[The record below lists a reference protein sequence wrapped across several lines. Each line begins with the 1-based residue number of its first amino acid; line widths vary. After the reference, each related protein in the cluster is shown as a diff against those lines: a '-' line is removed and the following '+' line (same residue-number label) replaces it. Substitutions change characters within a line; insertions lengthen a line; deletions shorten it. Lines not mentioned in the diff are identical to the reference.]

1 MFSSD
6 EWRCH
11 AMLRHPVVS
20 HHMPLDWTL
29 AKTTSEWKRRL
40 FRRRRATPVL
50 ISLAT
55 ATPVISFL
63 VVFFCFVLSASR
75 SSSCFALSARLE
87 RHRLVC
93 HVKDHLERLWLE
105 LSKRLARIQVLES
118 QLLRAVNTEIHLL
131 HQIQTSWKSDMFTRQ
146 KRGKKTDL
154 SNAVYR
160 RAQYHLVC
168 HGPEAACR
176 LPLVPTILIQ
186 NGCHGGQVYHQHL
199 CNNYLSLHAKFW
211 LIFPCQLMLSKL
223 ILLFNLFPMKR
234 E

>member
-11 AMLRHPVVS
+11 AMRRHPVVS
-20 HHMPLDWTL
+20 HRMPLDWTL
-29 AKTTSEWKRRL
+29 AKTTLEWKRRL
-40 FRRRRATPVL
+40 FRRRCATPVL

-118 QLLRAVNTEIHLL
+118 AASSGKHGNTSA
-131 HQIQTSWKSDMFTRQ
+131 TSDTDILKVWHAYKT
-146 KRGKKTDL
+146 KKGGKKQIYPTRFTDVL
-154 SNAVYR
+154 S
-160 RAQYHLVC
+160 
-168 HGPEAACR
+168 
-176 LPLVPTILIQ
+176 TI
-186 NGCHGGQVYHQHL
+186 
-199 CNNYLSLHAKFW
+199 
-211 LIFPCQLMLSKL
+211 
-223 ILLFNLFPMKR
+223 
-234 E
+234 

>member
-29 AKTTSEWKRRL
+29 AKTTLEWKRRL
-40 FRRRRATPVL
+40 FRRCRATPVL

-131 HQIQTSWKSDMFTRQ
+131 HQIQTSWKSDMFTGQ
-146 KRGKKTDL
+146 KRGEKNRFIQRGLQTCSVPFSMPWTRSSMSTASGANYFDPKWLPRGTSL
-154 SNAVYR
+154 PST
-160 RAQYHLVC
+160 LVQQ
-168 HGPEAACR
+168 
-176 LPLVPTILIQ
+176 LFIT
-186 NGCHGGQVYHQHL
+186 
-199 CNNYLSLHAKFW
+199 
-211 LIFPCQLMLSKL
+211 PC
-223 ILLFNLFPMKR
+223 
-234 E
+234 